1 MAIAALLGSD
11 TRGILHVTNEGAC
24 SWHEFAREIV
34 TLAGKPA
41 AIEPITTEQAG
52 RLAPRPAYSVLS
64 AERRLKLGV
73 AMPHWKEALSGYL
86 RKVASTLIAGR

>member
-34 TLAGKPA
+34 TLGSLQQPKREFATYA
-41 AIEPITTEQAG
+41 ARPEPSPQPVPG
-52 RLAPRPAYSVLS
+52 P
-64 AERRLKLGV
+64 GV
-73 AMPHWKEALSGYL
+73 AVGQ
-86 RKVASTLIAGR
+86 